1 VICFFYAV
9 TLATLIWS
17 PSLWFGILY
26 LQVGHNNVVSWP
38 LKNKCIFLLNFSFP
52 THILLRVLLVS
63 DAHNF
68 SAFMPSGEL
77 LLEIWL
83 TCSCAIRGKNSRMW
97 FLWIESSDGLCS
109 LHERKHSSWTCISFE
124 RRLLSLI
131 QACKFRNHFK
141 KQAHWD
147 VLPPSVLQHVNKYII
162 QSLLNMFPKCCRSMD
177 VFNARQGTII
187 WVHLLDTYL
196 SISWNVRNYLYARQW
211 YFNIVKFNLLFDFA
225 VTCTMLEKIT
235 WKGEL
240 TFDAIL
246 GSRKT
251 FSSHSVFLALLPF
264 LMLWPSAL
272 LWIARLKC
280 LICEQCFKLC

>member
-1 VICFFYAV
+1 LNFPFPTHLLVRSAGVWCPQLFCIHAFRRTAIRN
-9 TLATLIWS
+9 LINM
-17 PSLWFGILY
+17 FVCHTG
-26 LQVGHNNVVSWP
+26 QKFQNVVSLDWKYWWFVQFAWTQT
-38 LKNKCIFLLNFSFP
+38 LTLNMYCF
-52 THILLRVLLVS
+52 RVTVAVI
-63 DAHNF
+63 D
-68 SAFMPSGEL
+68 
-77 LLEIWL
+77 
-83 TCSCAIRGKNSRMW
+83 
-97 FLWIESSDGLCS
+97 SSMQVP
-109 LHERKHSSWTCISFE
+109 KP
-124 RRLLSLI
+124 
-131 QACKFRNHFK
+131 FK
-141 KQAHWD
+141 KKAHWD

-177 VFNARQGTII
+177 VFNARQWTII
-187 WVHLLDTYL
+187 WVHLLKTYL

-272 LWIARLKC
+272 LWIARLEC